1 MNFTLDKVGL
11 IFTLKALSGGALIVF
26 LVGFFSNLTFSYA
39 YPQIYSKQNLAA
51 ALDPLE
57 NRNKILLAFVGD
69 IMLGRKVKESILKNG
84 GGDFRYPFEKIYRSL
99 NEYDILFGNLEGP
112 ISDKGRDLGSLY
124 SFRMDPK
131 AAEGLAFAGFDILS
145 LANNH
150 IGDWGEEAIDDTALR
165 LERAGIVS
173 VGRDYSPKILN
184 IHGVKIAFL
193 AFFNAPEAEI
203 KKSVEFAKLNAD
215 IVVASFHFGDEY
227 EKAPNK
233 FQKKIALL
241 AVDAG
246 ANLVIGHHPHI
257 IQPIEEYNGGY
268 IAYSLGNFVF
278 DQDFSED
285 TMRGAL
291 LEVELSDKRIARI
304 ESKTIVINENFQ
316 PTQPR

>member
-39 YPQIYSKQNLAA
+39 YPQIYSKQNLAS
-51 ALDPLE
+51 ALNPLE
-57 NRNKILLAFVGD
+57 NRNKIL
-69 IMLGRKVKESILKNG
+69 
-84 GGDFRYPFEKIYRSL
+84 
-99 NEYDILFGNLEGP
+99 
-112 ISDKGRDLGSLY
+112 
-124 SFRMDPK
+124 
-131 AAEGLAFAGFDILS
+131 LAFAGFDILS

-241 AVDAG
+241 AVDTG

-268 IAYSLGNFVF
+268 IAYSLGDFVF